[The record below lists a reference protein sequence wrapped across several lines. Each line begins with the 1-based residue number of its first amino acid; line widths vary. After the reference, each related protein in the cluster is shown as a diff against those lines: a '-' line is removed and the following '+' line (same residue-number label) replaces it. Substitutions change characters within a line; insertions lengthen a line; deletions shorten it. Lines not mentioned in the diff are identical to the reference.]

1 MDPGRSKNIPTSKL
15 KEEQSLSTMEEGEA
29 EDDKEE
35 FVHEDW
41 EDRLIEEEELKGNNN
56 DNRNNSYYNN
66 ITSRLT
72 AESIRGRTYPD
83 DLWFLLGGYI
93 HPESVQTFGQLCRAS
108 QNVLKTFKFWSS
120 LYERT
125 FQHCKR
131 IQSLEQKQEEAMR
144 VSSSIVFIR
153 SFMIG

>member
-1 MDPGRSKNIPTSKL
+1 MDPSRSKNIPTSKL

-41 EDRLIEEEELKGNNN
+41 EDRLIEEEELKGN

-66 ITSRLT
+66 NNNSITSRLT
-72 AESIRGRTYPD
+72 AQSIRGRTYPD

-144 VSSSIVFIR
+144 VSSSVI
-153 SFMIG
+153 S